1 MRGTTR
7 THTAAGLG
15 MALLLALALLAPQLR
30 TAAAQTSGGH
40 TVYAVT
46 ADNQLVRFASNAP
59 GALGAALPIGG
70 LQPGESILGIDFR
83 PATGQ
88 LFALGSTSRLYVLD
102 PSTGAATQVGAGS
115 FALPLAGAEFGFDF
129 NPTVDRIRVVSD
141 AGQNLRLNPNT
152 GAVVDADTGADGVQ
166 PDGDLNGVATGLVA
180 AGYINNFP
188 SATTTA
194 LYGIDADLDLLVL
207 QSPPNNGTTV
217 FAGALGVDIDAVAGF
232 DIVSSGNQA
241 FAALTPSGET
251 TSRWY
256 TVDLASGV
264 ATEVGALGAAIMAIA
279 IEPPAPEM
287 VYALTSSNRL
297 LSFSSGAPGTITGT
311 VAVSGLQE
319 GEELLAIDFRPAT
332 GELYGVGST
341 SRLYAID
348 TLSGAAMLVG
358 TQPLSPTLAGEAFG
372 LDFNPT
378 VDRIR
383 AVSDAEQNLR
393 LNPNNSAAIVD
404 GPLAYGGG
412 DPNEG
417 ADPRIAAAGYTNNFS
432 GTTTTALFVIDAEL
446 DILALQNP
454 PNNGTLETVGPLGV
468 DVTDEL
474 GFDITRDG
482 VAYVA
487 FNPAAGGASR
497 FGAIDI
503 ATGAIADLGAIGGG
517 EVIRDLAVPTW
528 GEQLFLPVVF
538 R

>member
-1 MRGTTR
+1 MRVTTR
-7 THTAAGLG
+7 THPTAGLAV
-15 MALLLALALLAPQLR
+15 ALLLALALLAPQLR
-30 TAAAQTSGGH
+30 PAAAQAGGGY

-46 ADNQLVRFASNAP
+46 AGNQLVRFASNAP
-59 GALGAALPIGG
+59 GALGAPLPIGG

-83 PATGQ
+83 PATGE
-88 LFALGSTSRLYVLD
+88 LFALGSSSRLYLLD

-115 FALPLAGAEFGFDF
+115 FALPLDGTEFGFDF

-141 AGQNLRLNPNT
+141 AGQNLRLNPNN
-152 GAVVDADTGADGVQ
+152 GAVVDADPATDGVQ

-194 LYGIDADLDLLVL
+194 LYGIDADLDLLLL

-217 FAGALGVDIDAVAGF
+217 LAGALGVDIDAVAGF
-232 DIVSSGNQA
+232 DIVSSGNEA
-241 FAALTPSGET
+241 FAALTPTGET
-251 TSRWY
+251 SMRWY
-256 TVDLASGV
+256 TIDLASGV
-264 ATEVGALGAAIMAIA
+264 ASEVGPLGSPITAVA

-287 VYALTSSNRL
+287 VYALTTSNRL
-297 LSFSSGAPGTITGT
+297 LSFSSAAPGTITGA
-311 VAVSGLQE
+311 VAVSGLPE

-332 GELYGVGST
+332 GELYGIGST

-348 TLSGAAMLVG
+348 ALSGAAMLVG
-358 TQPLSPTLAGEAFG
+358 TQPLSPTLEGAAFG

-383 AVSDAEQNLR
+383 VVSDAEQNLR
-393 LNPNNSAAIVD
+393 LNPNSGAAIVD
-404 GPLAYGGG
+404 GPLAYGDG
-412 DPNEG
+412 DPNDG

-432 GTTTTALFVIDAEL
+432 GTTTTALFAIDAEL

-454 PNNGTLETVGPLGV
+454 PNNGTLETIGPLGV
-468 DVTDEL
+468 DVTDQL
-474 GFDITRDG
+474 GFDITPRG

-487 FNPAAGGASR
+487 FTPAAGGAAR
-497 FGAIDI
+497 FGAIDT
-503 ATGAIADLGAIGGG
+503 ATGTIADLGAIGGD
-517 EVIRDLAVPTW
+517 EAIRDLAVATW
-528 GEQLFLPVVF
+528 GERLFLPVVF